1 MDISS
6 ILDEMVQHAN
16 TQFEERKEEIEQ
28 EQKDTLSR
36 MQSEYETSKYHS
48 LQSYYQFIYSS
59 LDPFSEEYQTI
70 MKRFPTFPEQFL
82 EELCKKEQQYKKEV
96 EKVELQLLHH
106 SNALEMKHAETL
118 RQIEQLR
125 STIPQTTA
133 ATSSWFSVFDS
144 DESDDEEEDKYIE
157 K

>member
-6 ILDEMVQHAN
+6 ILDEMVEHAI

-36 MQSEYETSKYHS
+36 MQSEYETTKYQS

-70 MKRFPTFPEQFL
+70 MKRFPIFPEQFL

-96 EKVELQLLHH
+96 EKVELKLLHH

-125 STIPQTTA
+125 STVPQTTA
-133 ATSSWFSVFDS
+133 VNSSWFSVFDS
-144 DESDDEEEDKYIE
+144 DDSDEEEDKE

>member
-6 ILDEMVQHAN
+6 ILDEMVQHAI

-82 EELCKKEQQYKKEV
+82 EELGKEN
-96 EKVELQLLHH
+96 L
-106 SNALEMKHAETL
+106 SN
-118 RQIEQLR
+118 
-125 STIPQTTA
+125 TI
-133 ATSSWFSVFDS
+133 FIVVCNV
-144 DESDDEEEDKYIE
+144 DK
-157 K
+157 